1 MEFIITGIFS
11 VIKKIEPRAELHI
24 YTGMDTIVDTEY
36 KNKMLKLFTTEGVC
50 DHGAQPVEIIAR
62 EKYLSSFELYVSNI
76 INEVDCVSIRES
88 ILAGC
93 IPLLANFGVFSE
105 REGYKF
111 DMNHEDPKI
120 MQRVALFILQ
130 LMKDQ
135 NALNFARED
144 MLRRCTTI
152 ISWQQVGEFMINKLI

>member
-1 MEFIITGIFS
+1 MLNLFSTDGIC
-11 VIKKIEPRAELHI
+11 E
-24 YTGMDTIVDTEY
+24 
-36 KNKMLKLFTTEGVC
+36 
-50 DHGAQPVEIIAR
+50 HGAQSAEIIAR
-62 EKYLSSFELYVSNI
+62 EKHMSSFELYVSNI

-88 ILAGC
+88 IVAGC
-93 IPLLANFGVFSE
+93 IPLIANFGVFME

-111 DMNHEDPKI
+111 DMNHEDPKV

-144 MLRRCTTI
+144 MRNRSTTI
-152 ISWQQVGEFMINKLI
+152 ISWQQVAELIFSKII